1 MCFDIREYRIQQL
14 LLIDDDE
21 TYILAL
27 KVFLKHEGYHAKI
40 VTTVAEA
47 RKVIKQEELLLICS
61 DLDLPDG
68 SDMDLLTAV
77 RIADQRIPF
86 LLVSNHEI
94 GDYETEAM
102 QKGATLCLEK
112 MKVSI
117 VKEKILEYA
126 VRSQKLQK
134 DYR

>member
-1 MCFDIREYRIQQL
+1 MKQL
-14 LLIDDDE
+14 LIIDDDE

-27 KVFLKHEGYHAKI
+27 KVFLKHKGYHAKI

-47 RKVIKQEELLLICS
+47 RKVIEQEELLLICS

-68 SDMDLLTAV
+68 SGMDLLKEV
-77 RIADQRIPF
+77 RNGNRTIPF

-94 GDYETEAM
+94 EDYETEAK
-102 QKGATLCLEK
+102 QKGVTLCMEK
-112 MKVSI
+112 MKVSM

-126 VRSQKLQK
+126 ARS
-134 DYR
+134 